1 MADGNESN
9 WWPGPPQ
16 PNQGP
21 GGYADPRSPGG
32 RVGPPPWE
40 QQAQPSWGGAHDPAG
55 ARGPRPADPRRPDP
69 RLPDPPRFDPRRDP
83 EPRRD
88 PDQWGDPDPRQDA
101 DQWDWMADGGRDDR
115 PDGRGRQ
122 YPGAAAEAA
131 PYPAAPNGRHRSDS
145 PGAHP
150 GPAGRDGKRGSSR
163 VLTFVGGGALV
174 AIVLVAMGLG
184 LSRGGGTA
192 GAASVQVT
200 ESAGVA
206 PTVTA
211 ADAGPGTPT
220 VTARSA
226 GQQAEFSWSY
236 ANAAASDT
244 FRVQVSGG
252 GKPTVVDKPDFTL
265 SVAQGQQA
273 CIQVQVVSAS
283 GITSAESSQVCSPS

>member
-32 RVGPPPWE
+32 RAGPPPWE
-40 QQAQPSWGGAHDPAG
+40 QQAQPSWGGAHDPVG
-55 ARGPRPADPRRPDP
+55 ARGQRPADPRRPDP
-69 RLPDPPRFDPRRDP
+69 RLPDPPRFD
-83 EPRRD
+83 PRRD

-283 GITSAESSQVCSPS
+283 GITSAESSQVCLPS

>member
-1 MADGNESN
+1 
-9 WWPGPPQ
+9 
-16 PNQGP
+16 
-21 GGYADPRSPGG
+21 
-32 RVGPPPWE
+32 
-40 QQAQPSWGGAHDPAG
+40 
-55 ARGPRPADPRRPDP
+55 
-69 RLPDPPRFDPRRDP
+69 
-83 EPRRD
+83 
-88 PDQWGDPDPRQDA
+88 
-101 DQWDWMADGGRDDR
+101 MADGGRDDR
-115 PDGRGRQ
+115 PDGRGGQ
-122 YPGAAAEAA
+122 YPGAAAEADS
-131 PYPAAPNGRHRSDS
+131 YPAAPNGRHRADS
-145 PGAHP
+145 PGAYP
-150 GPAGRDGKRGSSR
+150 GPTGRDGKRGSSR
-163 VLTFVGGGALV
+163 LMTFVGGGALV

-226 GQQAEFSWSY
+226 GGQQVEFSWSY
-236 ANAAASDT
+236 ANAASGDT

-273 CIQVQVVSAS
+273 CIQVQVVSA
-283 GITSAESSQVCSPS
+283 GGTTSAESSQACLPS

>member
-21 GGYADPRSPGG
+21 GGYADPRSSGG
-32 RVGPPPWE
+32 RVDPPPWE
-40 QQAQPSWGGAHDPAG
+40 QQAQPSWGGANDPAR
-55 ARGPRPADPRRPDP
+55 ARGPRPADPP
-69 RLPDPPRFDPRRDP
+69 R
-83 EPRRD
+83 
-88 PDQWGDPDPRQDA
+88 PDPRQDP

-131 PYPAAPNGRHRSDS
+131 PYPAAPNGRHRADS
-145 PGAHP
+145 PGAYP
-150 GPAGRDGKRGSSR
+150 GPTGRDGKRGSSR
-163 VLTFVGGGALV
+163 IMTFVGGGALV

-211 ADAGPGTPT
+211 ADVGPGTPT

-226 GQQAEFSWSY
+226 GGQQVEFSWGY
-236 ANAAASDT
+236 ANAASGDT

-265 SVAQGQQA
+265 SVEAGQQA

-283 GITSAESSQVCSPS
+283 GTTSAESSQVCSPS